1 MLAPVNRLTSRED
14 FQRVTKSKIR
24 SHTKTLTGYLLPNSE
39 IVEPRIGFIV
49 AGNIGGSVKRHRVA
63 RQLKHASR
71 KSIHI
76 LPKSSLVV
84 VRANKRD
91 QDANIEIPE
100 LFTSLSKKVLA

>member
-1 MLAPVNRLTSRED
+1 MLAPLNRLTSRED

-24 SHTKTLTGYLLPNSE
+24 SHTKTLTGYVLAEPELSE
-39 IVEPRIGFIV
+39 PKIGFIV

-63 RQLKHASR
+63 RQLRHASR

-84 VRANKRD
+84 VRANKRE
-91 QDANIEIPE
+91 QDADNEIPE
-100 LFTSLSKKVLA
+100 LFTSLSRKLGL

>member
-1 MLAPVNRLTSRED
+1 MLAPLNRLTSRED

-24 SHTKTLTGYLLPNSE
+24 SHTKTLTGYVLAEPELSE
-39 IVEPRIGFIV
+39 PKIGFIV

-63 RQLKHASR
+63 RQLRHASR

-84 VRANKRD
+84 VRANKRE
-91 QDANIEIPE
+91 QDADHEILGFSNFYQTLP
-100 LFTSLSKKVLA
+100 FP